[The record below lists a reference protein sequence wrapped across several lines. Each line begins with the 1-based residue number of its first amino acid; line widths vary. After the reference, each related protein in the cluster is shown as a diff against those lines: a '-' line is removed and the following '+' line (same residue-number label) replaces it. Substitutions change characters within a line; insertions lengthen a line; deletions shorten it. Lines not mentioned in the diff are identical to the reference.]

1 MTSVPFYSLDEPTSG
16 LDAATSKMILEVLSH
31 LACEGRTVIST
42 IHQGRSDLYPYY
54 GNILLLAKG
63 GHVAYSG
70 SAEEMLPHFAE
81 LGYACPL
88 EMNPSDF
95 ALDLV
100 SIDLRET
107 HKEEIGR
114 QKVKTLTA
122 QYEAVTQEDT
132 YALALSGAGTH
143 ADRAKLQQL
152 TKIRKSITPFHIA
165 YPILLRRGGLN
176 LVRRPNMA
184 AARIGQILA
193 IGIIITLFF
202 APLSDDYFRYVEAL
216 CSAMLDHDM
225 PISDIH

>member
-1 MTSVPFYSLDEPTSG
+1 MTSVVFCSLDEPTSG
-16 LDAATSKMILEVLSH
+16 LDAATSKMILEVLND

-54 GNILLLAKG
+54 GNVLLLAKG

-70 SAEEMLPHFAE
+70 SAEEMLPHFAQ
-81 LGYACPL
+81 LGYACPP

-100 SIDLRET
+100 SVDLREA
-107 HKEEIGR
+107 HKEEMGR

-122 QYEAVTQEDT
+122 QYEQVTQEDT
-132 YALALSGAGTH
+132 YALAFSGAGTQ
-143 ADRAKLQQL
+143 ADRATLRQL
-152 TKIRKSITPFHIA
+152 TKIRKEFTPFKIS
-165 YPILLRRGGLN
+165 YPILLRRGFLN
-176 LVRRPNMA
+176 LTRRPNMA

-202 APLSDDYFRYVEAL
+202 APLGDDYFRYAG
-216 CSAMLDHDM
+216 
-225 PISDIH
+225 